1 MKILISN
8 LKGRE
13 LFEVTMKTG
22 IDKLVSIYTNYNENS
37 LLDKYMQKENVKIG
51 TTNSIELCE
60 ILTEIIRL
68 NKKEGEV
75 YIATDGNFI
84 GSMLNFTANK
94 EEVKEIYYCFNNQII
109 QLPQLSLKLSKTKVK
124 ILESLKNEEQT
135 AILIGKKVGISRA
148 MTYKHLNDLIEEKL
162 VAQTKRYE
170 KYYLTDAGRIAI
182 I

>member
-8 LKGRE
+8 LKGKD
-13 LFEVTMKTG
+13 LFEASMKLK

-37 LLDKYMQKENVKIG
+37 LLDKYMEKDNVKIG
-51 TTNSIELCE
+51 TSNAIELCAKLSE
-60 ILTEIIRL
+60 LIKTY
-68 NKKEGEV
+68 KTEGEI

-94 EEVKEIYYCFNNQII
+94 EGVKEIYYFFNNQFI
-109 QLPQLSLKLSKTKVK
+109 QLPQLTLKLSKTKLK
-124 ILESLKNEEQT
+124 ILESLKEGEQT

-148 MTYKHLNDLIEEKL
+148 MTYKHLTNLIEDGL
-162 VAQTKRYE
+162 VGQTKRYE
-170 KYYLTDAGRIAI
+170 KYYITDAGKIAI